1 MTAIGEDDLVCDFA
15 ETYKILNIRE
25 LPASLLATLA
35 AGLPEDSRIKSRM
48 SRKDNEPAVKN
59 DTLLL
64 ARIADLLALI
74 VWSRTE
80 DGQKGKNKPKSI
92 VSIMLGKNDESD
104 NDMELF
110 DEPDE
115 FKRAWEQAGGGVIG
129 NGD

>member
-1 MTAIGEDDLVCDFA
+1 MVCDFA